1 MSWQKY
7 SSQRRFLENLSLLSL
22 MQLKGCFFCFL
33 TVCLWGVIGWV
44 YAALMTAVRLRLW
57 VKTVAGPNWG
67 PFYCSCSTINW
78 STSCSGRSIN
88 PPVILICRPL
98 VYCSTSSCS
107 SRPQRTRKTV
117 PALISKAESWL
128 DRYFAQLSL
137 FFDCSI
143 PGAAEADPRTEAEWE
158 KGSDNIVSDI
168 YRCRRYS
175 EPTVCDIYSLQHV
188 SRAAN
193 PSSGAGF
200 SLWNEHEQAEGRSY
214 VVASGGSGEGDG
226 GCNLKKGLTL
236 LHLIIWSHIF
246 VDWCTETE
254 N

>member
-7 SSQRRFLENLSLLSL
+7 SSQRRFLENL
-22 MQLKGCFFCFL
+22 LKKVFFCFFL
-33 TVCLWGVIGWV
+33 LCVCGESSGWV

-128 DRYFAQLSL
+128 DRYFAQLLL
-137 FFDCSI
+137 FF
-143 PGAAEADPRTEAEWE
+143 WLF
-158 KGSDNIVSDI
+158 
-168 YRCRRYS
+168 YS
-175 EPTVCDIYSLQHV
+175 RS
-188 SRAAN
+188 SR
-193 PSSGAGF
+193 
-200 SLWNEHEQAEGRSY
+200 GRSSNRGR
-214 VVASGGSGEGDG
+214 VREG
-226 GCNLKKGLTL
+226 
-236 LHLIIWSHIF
+236 IR
-246 VDWCTETE
+246 
-254 N
+254 

>member
-1 MSWQKY
+1 
-7 SSQRRFLENLSLLSL
+7 
-22 MQLKGCFFCFL
+22 
-33 TVCLWGVIGWV
+33 
-44 YAALMTAVRLRLW
+44 MTAVRLRLW

-175 EPTVCDIYSLQHV
+175 EPTACDIYSLQHV
-188 SRAAN
+188 SRPAKPPCEMN
-193 PSSGAGF
+193 M
-200 SLWNEHEQAEGRSY
+200 NKQGRSY
-214 VVASGGSGEGDG
+214 VVASVCGGG
-226 GCNLKKGLTL
+226 GNLKKGLTL
-236 LHLIIWSHIF
+236 PHLIIWSHIF